1 MNASKASTG
10 QPSPNRGAR
19 GVEYALADRR
29 ARYEDEVSKLFD
41 ATLSV
46 MREKE
51 TADPTVNDILDRA
64 AMSTTTFY
72 RHFPTK
78 GDLLV
83 ALLEQ
88 AHEMTATHIEQRVAS
103 VDDPRD
109 RIERWVRAVIDLV
122 RTPAS
127 LTLNRPLLLAHPRL
141 LHDFP
146 EEITTGFAMLAL
158 PLQAAI
164 ADARTATGLAP
175 GDSALDSRLA
185 LHQVFAIL
193 IDAAA
198 VGMPPTPGVVEGVV
212 DYTLRAALGTSLGR
226 RIGSRTA
233 TGPGGGS

>member
-1 MNASKASTG
+1 MNAAKASTG
-10 QPSPNRGAR
+10 PASPHRGAR

-29 ARYEDEVSKLFD
+29 ARYQDEVSKLFD

-51 TADPTVNDILDRA
+51 TADPTVSDILDRA
-64 AMSTTTFY
+64 GMSTTTFY

-78 GDLLV
+78 SDLLV

-88 AHEMTATHIEQRVAS
+88 AHELTAAHVDRRVAS

-109 RIERWVRAVIDLV
+109 RIERWVRAVFDLV

-127 LTLNRPLLLAHPRL
+127 LALNRPLLLAHPRL
-141 LHDFP
+141 LHEFP

-158 PLQAAI
+158 PLQAAM

-175 GDSALDSRLA
+175 GDSALDSLLA
-185 LHQVFAIL
+185 LHQVFGIL

-198 VGMPPTPGVVEGVV
+198 VGAPPTPAVVDAVV
-212 DYTLRAALGTSLGR
+212 DYTLRAALGTTPRTHSK
-226 RIGSRTA
+226 SRAA
-233 TGPGGGS
+233 T